1 MNISSLKLMTKG
13 GIRMKFSLIMMLLW
27 IAADRFIGNNP
38 LPNVFYIGWMI
49 GLLFTFL
56 DKIGEHLN
64 GKIGKENTYDLK
76 S

>member
-1 MNISSLKLMTKG
+1 
-13 GIRMKFSLIMMLLW
+13 MKFSLIMMLLW
-27 IAADRFIGNNP
+27 IAADRFIETS

-49 GLLFTFL
+49 GLLMVFL
-56 DKIGEHLN
+56 DKIGEHLS